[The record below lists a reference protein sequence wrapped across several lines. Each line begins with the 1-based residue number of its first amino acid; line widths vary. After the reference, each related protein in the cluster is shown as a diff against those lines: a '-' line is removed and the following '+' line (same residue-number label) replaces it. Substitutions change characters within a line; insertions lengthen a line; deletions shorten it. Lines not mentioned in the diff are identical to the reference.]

1 MYYFDSGYNSPEPE
15 AEEGVEIEYE
25 PVVNFDLE
33 LYRYQRRQQ
42 FLEDYLESLNIQY
55 NQFVLS
61 LNELKRQDYRRKQ
74 LQKRFK
80 KIKKANR
87 RQSRLNKKANRKN

>member
-80 KIKKANR
+80 KIKKAN
-87 RQSRLNKKANRKN
+87 QQQNRLNKKANRKN

>member
-42 FLEDYLESLNIQY
+42 FLEDYLELLNIQY

-87 RQSRLNKKANRKN
+87 RQNKLNKKANRKN

>member
-15 AEEGVEIEYE
+15 AEEGVEVEYE

-87 RQSRLNKKANRKN
+87 RQNRLNKKANRKN

>member
-87 RQSRLNKKANRKN
+87 QQNRLNKKANRKN

>member
-61 LNELKRQDYRRKQ
+61 LNELKRQDYRKKQ

-80 KIKKANR
+80 KIKKANQ
-87 RQSRLNKKANRKN
+87 RQNRLNKKVNRKN

>member
-42 FLEDYLESLNIQY
+42 FLEDYLELLNIQY

-87 RQSRLNKKANRKN
+87 RQNRLNKKANRKN

>member
-87 RQSRLNKKANRKN
+87 RQNRLNKKVTRKN

>member
-61 LNELKRQDYRRKQ
+61 LNELKRQDYRRRQ

-87 RQSRLNKKANRKN
+87 RQNRLNKKANRKN

>member
-80 KIKKANR
+80 KIKKANQ
-87 RQSRLNKKANRKN
+87 RQNRLNKKANRKN

>member
-61 LNELKRQDYRRKQ
+61 LNELKGQDYRRKQ

-87 RQSRLNKKANRKN
+87 RQNRLNKKANRKN

>member
-87 RQSRLNKKANRKN
+87 RQNRLNKKASRKN

>member
-15 AEEGVEIEYE
+15 VEVGVEIEYE

-87 RQSRLNKKANRKN
+87 QQNRLNKKANRKN

>member
-55 NQFVLS
+55 NQFVLT
-61 LNELKRQDYRRKQ
+61 EWVEKTR
-74 LQKRFK
+74 LQK
-80 KIKKANR
+80 KAA
-87 RQSRLNKKANRKN
+87 SEAI

>member
-61 LNELKRQDYRRKQ
+61 LNELKRQDYRKKQ

-87 RQSRLNKKANRKN
+87 RQNRFNKKVNRKN

>member
-55 NQFVLS
+55 NRFVLS

-80 KIKKANR
+80 KIKKVNR
-87 RQSRLNKKANRKN
+87 RQNRLNKKANRKN

>member
-15 AEEGVEIEYE
+15 VEEGVEIEYE

-87 RQSRLNKKANRKN
+87 RQNRLNKKAGRKN

>member
-15 AEEGVEIEYE
+15 VEVGVEIEYE

-87 RQSRLNKKANRKN
+87 RQNRLNKKASRKN